1 MDYSLITLLHG
12 MKFRKLLETLCRSL
26 EEQYGLNKTELQI
39 LFYLH
44 TAGGKNTCKDIMEL
58 KLFTRGHISQALG
71 HLMKKGY
78 VVIVPDEKDRR
89 YTHNYL
95 TDQAG
100 TLAEELRKIFRRAR
114 DILMQGLTEEEKRI
128 LVSAA
133 KKINKNID
141 QATGGKERAI

>member
-1 MDYSLITLLHG
+1 M
-12 MKFRKLLETLCRSL
+12 
-26 EEQYGLNKTELQI
+26 
-39 LFYLH
+39 
-44 TAGGKNTCKDIMEL
+44 
-58 KLFTRGHISQALG
+58 
-71 HLMKKGY
+71 MKKGY
-78 VVIVPDEKDRR
+78 VVIVQDEKDRR
-89 YTHNYL
+89 YTHNHL

-100 TLAEELRKIFRRAR
+100 ALAEELREIFRRAR